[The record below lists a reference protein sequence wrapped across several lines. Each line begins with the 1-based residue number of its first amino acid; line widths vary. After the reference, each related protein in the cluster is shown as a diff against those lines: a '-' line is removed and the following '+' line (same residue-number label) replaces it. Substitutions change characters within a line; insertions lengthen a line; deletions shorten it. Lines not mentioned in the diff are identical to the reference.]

1 MNQKSHLKKMF
12 IVASIIV
19 AMIGTVAVAA
29 SSIALFSYKA
39 EAATADSSVGAP
51 SNVTKNKPV
60 EGYDNPQGY
69 FTVIKHVYNDPNLKL
84 SLFCKPGVKIVATCQ
99 IYDSS
104 LPNARLVGI
113 EYIITAKNYNSLPT
127 EEKPNWFIIN
137 KALATT
143 VQGQFPELN
152 AQQTNAVLQHLLG
165 NYGKVILTW
174 NPLDNLPT
182 SSPRTENLQNLFV
195 VNQTSTNSSS
205 TSK

>member
-104 LPNARLVGI
+104 LPTARLVGI